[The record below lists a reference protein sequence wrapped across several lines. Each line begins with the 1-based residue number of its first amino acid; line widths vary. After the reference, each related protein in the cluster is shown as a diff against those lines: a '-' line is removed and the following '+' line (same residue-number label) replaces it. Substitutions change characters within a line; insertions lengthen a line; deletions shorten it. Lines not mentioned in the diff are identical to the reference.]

1 MGGNMDSDDITIGFV
16 GAGNMA
22 NALIKGLT
30 ASGTYSQ
37 RQLAVS
43 DNDPEKLTS
52 IYEKFGLKGYTSNI
66 QLVEASK
73 VILLAVKPQ
82 VIKVVLEEIK
92 HAIKEGHLIVS
103 IAAGIPIKM
112 IQSII
117 GNNIP
122 IIRVMPNTPALIQK
136 GISAIAGGGTATSS
150 HMDIARKVFEAVGKT
165 IVVDEQMMD
174 AVTALSGSGPGYLF
188 RIMELLTAAARK
200 YGFDDKT
207 SLLLVIQTVLGSAH
221 LADESELSLSRLREM
236 VTSPGGTTAAALDFF
251 EEKGLGDIIEGAI
264 DAAYRRSTELGKGIE

>member
-1 MGGNMDSDDITIGFV
+1 
-16 GAGNMA
+16 
-22 NALIKGLT
+22 
-30 ASGTYSQ
+30 
-37 RQLAVS
+37 
-43 DNDPEKLTS
+43 
-52 IYEKFGLKGYTSNI
+52 
-66 QLVEASK
+66 
-73 VILLAVKPQ
+73 
-82 VIKVVLEEIK
+82 
-92 HAIKEGHLIVS
+92 VS

-136 GISAIAGGGTATSS
+136 GISAIAAGGTTTPS
-150 HMDIARKVFEAVGKT
+150 HMDIARTVFEAVGKT
-165 IVVDEQMMD
+165 MVVDEQMMD

-188 RIMELLTAAARK
+188 RIMEHLAAAARK

-207 SLLLVIQTVLGSAH
+207 SLLLVIQTVLGAAH

>member
-1 MGGNMDSDDITIGFV
+1 MGGNMDSDDITIGFI

-22 NALIKGLT
+22 DALIKGLT
-30 ASGTYSQ
+30 TSGTYS
-37 RQLAVS
+37 RGQLAIS
-43 DNDPEKLTS
+43 DNDPEKLNNTC
-52 IYEKFGLKGYTSNI
+52 ERFGLKGYTSNI
-66 QLVEASK
+66 QLVGASN

-82 VIKVVLEEIK
+82 VIRVVLEEIK

-112 IQSII
+112 IQSIV

-136 GISAIAGGGTATSS
+136 GISAISAGGTATSA
-150 HMDIARKVFEAVGKT
+150 HLDTAKKIFEAVGKT
-165 IVVDEQMMD
+165 MVVDEEMMD

-188 RIMELLTAAARK
+188 KIMEHLAEAARK

-207 SLLLVIQTVLGSAH
+207 SLLLVIQTVLGAAH

-264 DAAYRRSTELGKGIE
+264 DAAYRRSIALGKGI